1 RNPAGDV
8 IFRRSLPPGSIVSK
22 TGTAAGP
29 FKYTNAAA
37 SASGG
42 ISKLKIQKQKN
53 QFYKATL
60 VGYGNLL
67 GSEDDMATHIHAGD
81 GHWTVTGVW
90 QHIGNFWR
98 LIPPVN
104 CARPSPEPTTPHPSE
119 RASIH
124 LPPSTP
130 HT

>member
-1 RNPAGDV
+1 VHEDALQVHGIDLHSVELRNDSGDV
-8 IFRRSLPPGSIVSK
+8 IFRRSLPPGSITSK
-22 TGTAAGP
+22 SGTAAGP

-42 ISKLKIQKQKN
+42 ISKLKIKQQKT

-67 GSEDDMATHIHAGD
+67 GSEDDMATHIRAGD

-90 QHIGNFWR
+90 EHIGNLWR

-104 CARPSPEPTTPHPSE
+104 
-119 RASIH
+119 
-124 LPPSTP
+124 
-130 HT
+130 